1 LSNEASNSYVYNSN
15 PAYGFAMGG
24 GYDLCLSD
32 NCHINTLSYSALS
45 YSYGKNQGGNNTSL
59 AGSRNFVVDE
69 IEVFEVIY
77 KEWTA

>member
-1 LSNEASNSYVYNSN
+1 MKLAIVMYITLILPMDLRWEVGMISVYLTI
-15 PAYGFAMGG
+15 ATLT
-24 GYDLCLSD
+24 LC
-32 NCHINTLSYSALS
+32 

-77 KEWTA
+77 KE